1 MKNTPVSFQ
10 AKLLSTCFILHN
22 YSNLSFKPLCGLNYK
37 VVFTEDIFRN
47 SWKMF
52 IEAEFHSSVSIFG
65 VVSEMEQGRNICK
78 THINNDGHNGRELT
92 LKLVK

>member
-1 MKNTPVSFQ
+1 
-10 AKLLSTCFILHN
+10 
-22 YSNLSFKPLCGLNYK
+22 
-37 VVFTEDIFRN
+37 
-47 SWKMF
+47 MF

-65 VVSEMEQGRNICK
+65 VVFEMEQGRNICK